1 MRFATLFAVLGA
13 ISAVSAAPF
22 DKRQNGTAV
31 TDPAADPAASSGDS
45 VAAPSDPAAP
55 SAADPAPG
63 NATVPVVSSAPA
75 APAAPTVPADVPT
88 TPSGVLPTPPSAL
101 RHSIADFDF
110 EPIKQISLGPR
121 PYYLVD
127 DMSPSPLKEK
137 LSKCKDKKIKTSTW
151 SIGHRGGGTLQFP
164 EHTVES
170 NLAGARMGAGIL
182 ECDTAFTKD
191 LQLVCRHSQCDL
203 HTTTN
208 VVTIPELNAKCT
220 TPFTPG
226 NGTTPSK
233 AKCCTSDFTLDELR
247 TLCAKMDSS
256 NPLGATPEA
265 YLGGVAPWRTTLYN
279 QCGTILSHKDHIAMV
294 LKLGLD
300 FTPELKTPEVPMP
313 FNNLTQEAYAQ
324 LLVDDY
330 KAAGVD
336 FGRVWPQSFL
346 YADILYWLRA
356 EPKFAKQALYLDS
369 TGDNGKLANATASL
383 AKYKADG
390 VKWVAPPT
398 SYLLSAVN
406 GTLEA
411 SEYAKEANRLGL
423 GIVSWSLE
431 RSPPLAEVGAT
442 ADYYYEHFAGAVHR
456 DGDLFLVLDALHKK
470 AGVDKV
476 FSDWAAAT
484 TFYANCMGL
493 K

>member
-1 MRFATLFAVLGA
+1 MHLAILFSVLA
-13 ISAVSAAPF
+13 SVSAAPF
-22 DKRQNGTAV
+22 QRDNSTTA
-31 TDPAADPAASSGDS
+31 A
-45 VAAPSDPAAP
+45 
-55 SAADPAPG
+55 G
-63 NATVPVVSSAPA
+63 NATSAA
-75 APAAPTVPADVPT
+75 APAST
-88 TPSGVLPTPPSAL
+88 TPATVGPTPPSVL
-101 RHSIADFDF
+101 RHNVSDFHF
-110 EPIKQISLGPR
+110 RPIKQISLGPR

-137 LSKCKDKKIKTSTW
+137 LQACTEEPQTASTW

-182 ECDTAFTKD
+182 ECDVAFTKD

-203 HTTTN
+203 HTTTD
-208 VVTIPELNAKCT
+208 VVTIPELNAKCS

-226 NGTTPSK
+226 NGTAPAK
-233 AKCCTSDFTLDELR
+233 AKCCTSDFTLAELR

-256 NPLGATPEA
+256 LATAATPAE
-265 YLGGVAPWRTTLYN
+265 YVGGVAPWRTTLYN
-279 QCGTILSHKDHIAMV
+279 QCGTILSHAEHIQMTLA
-294 LKLGLD
+294 LGLD

-313 FNNLTQEAYAQ
+313 FGPTNYTQEAYAQ
-324 LLVDDY
+324 QLVEDY
-330 KAAGVD
+330 RAAGVD
-336 FGRVWPQSFL
+336 FARVWPQSFR
-346 YADILYWLRA
+346 YADVLYWLKA
-356 EPKFAKQALYLDS
+356 EPEFAHQALYLDEN
-369 TGDNGKLANATASL
+369 GDEGKLANATAAL
-383 AKYKADG
+383 KKYAEDG

-398 SYLLSAVN
+398 SYLLTAVN

-411 SEYAKEANRLGL
+411 SEYAKEAKKLGL

-431 RSPPLAEVGAT
+431 RSPPLAKVAST
-442 ADYYYEHFAGAVHR
+442 ADYYYENFAAAVKR
-456 DGDLFLVLDALHKK
+456 DGDLFLVLDALANK
-470 AGVDKV
+470 AGVAKV